1 MNGQISIFDFP
12 EYLPEEKMPNKV
24 VPEECK
30 QCVDIGK
37 IYDSNGKYEI
47 DIYHCG
53 IDGHPTKT
61 ESGRPGTKCIKNHI
75 YKHSGHTCNK
85 EEPKQKIIND
95 YEWHSINTPPQEGQY
110 CEFEYTWSM
119 YHTDDRKGICTGWWN
134 NGKVQWQDMPMD
146 ICKKTLVRWR
156 LREEGLKPIFGIVIC
171 EHDHKALCNRW
182 HGGDEEIKKAKSD
195 LINGFSCSGCCYYCS
210 EAPMHGG
217 KCKWDCRYYKEK
229 Q

>member
-12 EYLPEEKMPNKV
+12 EYLPEEKIPNKV

-53 IDGHPTKT
+53 IDGHPTKS

-75 YKHSGHTCNK
+75 CKHSGHTCNK
-85 EEPKQKIIND
+85 EELWKVA
-95 YEWHSINTPPQEGQY
+95 NTL
-110 CEFEYTWSM
+110 
-119 YHTDDRKGICTGWWN
+119 DGITCNRVCCRNCDVRLCGARC
-134 NGKVQWQDMPMD
+134 NGSKEPLQPLLNRTECD
-146 ICKKTLVRWR
+146 
-156 LREEGLKPIFGIVIC
+156 
-171 EHDHKALCNRW
+171 HDHRTLCNRY
-182 HGGDEEIKKAKSD
+182 GPNNVQLNKAKAD
-195 LINGFSCSGCCYYCS
+195 LPQGFSCSGCCYYCL

-229 Q
+229 E

>member
-1 MNGQISIFDFP
+1 MDGQMTIFDFP
-12 EYLPEEKMPNKV
+12 EYLPEEKIPNKV

-53 IDGHPTKT
+53 IDGHPTKS

-75 YKHSGHTCNK
+75 CKHSGHTCNK
-85 EEPKQKIIND
+85 EELWKVA
-95 YEWHSINTPPQEGQY
+95 NTL
-110 CEFEYTWSM
+110 
-119 YHTDDRKGICTGWWN
+119 DGITCNRVCCRQCDVRLCGARC
-134 NGKVQWQDMPMD
+134 NGS
-146 ICKKTLVRWR
+146 
-156 LREEGLKPIFGIVIC
+156 EEPLKPTLGKIVC
-171 EHDHKALCNRW
+171 DHDHRALCNRY
-182 HGGDEEIKKAKSD
+182 GPNNVQLNKAKAD
-195 LINGFSCSGCCYYCS
+195 LPKGFSCSGCCYYCS

-229 Q
+229 E